1 MHKVLF
7 VTGASSDFGIRF
19 MERNAANYETIIA
32 HYCNHAERLQKLQ
45 EQYGNK
51 IILKQANLCDA
62 EAVHRMMQELSESG
76 LMPDHILHL
85 AAKKLEYQRFS
96 KRSAA
101 DFEEELQCS
110 VLSLV
115 EILRTVLPAMA
126 RKKSG
131 KVVVMLSACVCAKPP
146 KFMST
151 YTVSKYALLGT
162 VLALAEEY
170 AEKGICINAV
180 SPEMTDTAF
189 LSEISPII
197 VEMNRNNNVMKRNLC
212 VDDVVPTLE
221 YLFSAASDK
230 VTGQN
235 LFITGV
241 K

>member
-126 RKKSG
+126 RKNPG
-131 KVVVMLSACVCAKPP
+131 KLLSCFPPACVQ
-146 KFMST
+146 S
-151 YTVSKYALLGT
+151 
-162 VLALAEEY
+162 
-170 AEKGICINAV
+170 
-180 SPEMTDTAF
+180 
-189 LSEISPII
+189 
-197 VEMNRNNNVMKRNLC
+197 R
-212 VDDVVPTLE
+212 
-221 YLFSAASDK
+221 
-230 VTGQN
+230 QN
-235 LFITGV
+235 S
-241 K
+241 